1 MRDAEAPLPAA
12 DDRSRTS
19 GRRLAPVEAATLTLV
34 ATGLTT
40 KEIAGRRGIS
50 VDGVRSTLRRCQAK
64 IGVIDYAALVHNAY
78 RTGQLPTPRRW
89 GAGRRPILNAEQQR
103 LLGFLSAGAT
113 ARQIASAV
121 YRSRSIVQTRL
132 RSLRTALGA
141 ATSAQAVHLGWQ
153 YGYLDAEQKQDRG
166 VEGEST

>member
-1 MRDAEAPLPAA
+1 LR
-12 DDRSRTS
+12 
-19 GRRLAPVEAATLTLV
+19 LV
-34 ATGLTT
+34 AAGLTT

-50 VDGVRSTLRRCQAK
+50 VDGVRSALRRCQAK
-64 IGVIDYAALVHNAY
+64 IGVIDYAALVHSAY

-89 GAGRRPILNAEQQR
+89 GASRRPALTAEQQR
-103 LLGFLSAGAT
+103 LLGLLSVGAT

-121 YRSRSIVQTRL
+121 YRSRSTVQTRL
-132 RSLRTALGA
+132 RSLRGTLGV

-153 YGYLDAEQKQDRG
+153 YGYLGAEQKQDRG